1 MLVTYAWHPGLL
13 LVVTP
18 GVKPSS
24 QPALSSSDHLL
35 VQQIGWSY
43 TSCNV
48 PEFDL
53 FAPIW
58 GASPAPFMPE
68 LNTSSFMHRGGNPT
82 CRILVFSVPPDL
94 LQNYLASGWA
104 VCQAG
109 DIAPVGNLFF
119 VTFAHWLQSLQKFSH
134 AVSCLQESHVHCST
148 QDGSREYSGV
158 LSTFLTCTTSLQA
171 SLSCTLHHFKSFS
184 PTYRRPMGISQ
195 SRSCQTRMVSLWWWQ
210 TSGRGQRE
218 EAAKFSLLGFWVR
231 LGLLPTITQS
241 FLWVVKVTA
250 DIQKRPCPPFP
261 QGYPNT
267 QHSAVWWRLKSQ
279 KCWTQRYPAL
289 VQITTDIVCMTNG
302 DTDLEPCA
310 ALPRGSLSRETLS
323 PSYVQEDPW
332 SPTMFHRRWPGDAFL
347 SHTVDRNRGYLW
359 ILVFK
364 NRKQKGTFSPRRR
377 EFLPRK
383 GDRPKGFPSAPCATH
398 HSQLWFLHIPVDTC
412 FLQASHF
419 TSH

>member
-1 MLVTYAWHPGLL
+1 MSSLSGWGHCSSWEPVFCGLCSL
-13 LVVTP
+13 TPKPTKIQPCSQLSP
-18 GVKPSS
+18 GVSCSLLNTGWFTWIFRSSQYFSDLYHFPSS
-24 QPALSSSDHLL
+24 QFELYPTPLQILHPHLSQAHGDFSE
-35 VQQIGWSY
+35 Q
-43 TSCNV
+43 
-48 PEFDL
+48 
-53 FAPIW
+53 
-58 GASPAPFMPE
+58 E
-68 LNTSSFMHRGGNPT
+68 L
-82 CRILVFSVPPDL
+82 PD
-94 LQNYLASGWA
+94 
-104 VCQAG
+104 
-109 DIAPVGNLFF
+109 
-119 VTFAHWLQSLQKFSH
+119 
-134 AVSCLQESHVHCST
+134 
-148 QDGSREYSGV
+148 QDGVSVMMTNIWERTKG
-158 LSTFLTCTTSLQA
+158 
-171 SLSCTLHHFKSFS
+171 
-184 PTYRRPMGISQ
+184 
-195 SRSCQTRMVSLWWWQ
+195 RSCQVLSL
-210 TSGRGQRE
+210 GI
-218 EAAKFSLLGFWVR
+218 WVR